1 MQMRLTWTNGGK
13 KEIGYIDIAT
23 KSHCEKHK
31 RTAKEEYMIMKL
43 FPDEPNYVHSTEHG
57 TVDPLILSTEK
68 GKRVIKV
75 SFLGLAA
82 IASLQMAIAL
92 ISGSSALLAD
102 TLHSLSDAVTAVP
115 LWIAFSI
122 ANRNPNKRFTY
133 GYGRAE
139 DVAGLAIV
147 FLILASALFA
157 AYNAITLLLDPVS
170 IAYVEVVAIAGIVG
184 FAGNEMIAQ
193 YRIRTGREIGSAALI
208 ADGYHARTD
217 GLTSLAVVLGAVGVW
232 LGYPLADPLVGIL
245 ITLAILKVLWESGK
259 LVFGRL
265 MDSVDPEV
273 VDDIVH
279 AISHIEGVLEIADV
293 KVRWIGHRMH
303 AEITVAVDS
312 GLSVGQGHDI
322 TIEVRESLARHVT
335 YLSGTTIHVEPQDA
349 VGKCSLQV

>member
-1 MQMRLTWTNGGK
+1 
-13 KEIGYIDIAT
+13 
-23 KSHCEKHK
+23 
-31 RTAKEEYMIMKL
+31 MKV
-43 FPDEPNYVHSTEHG
+43 FPDEPNYAHSTEHG
-57 TVDPLILSTEK
+57 TVDPLILNTER
-68 GKRVIKV
+68 GKKAIKV

-82 IASLQMAIAL
+82 IASAQIVIAL

-102 TLHSLSDAVTAVP
+102 TFHSLSDAVTAVP

-122 ANRNPNKRFTY
+122 ANRKPDKRFTY

-147 FLILASALFA
+147 FLILISALFA
-157 AYNAITLLLDPVS
+157 AYNAISLILEPAA

-217 GLTSLAVVLGAVGVW
+217 GLTSLAVVLGAIGVW
-232 LGYPLADPLVGIL
+232 LGYPLADPVVAIL
-245 ITLAILKVLWESGK
+245 ITLAILKVFWDSGK

-279 AISHIEGVLEIADV
+279 AIGHIEGVLEVADV

-303 AEITVAVDS
+303 AEITIAVDS
-312 GLSVGQGHDI
+312 GLSVSEGHDI

-335 YLSGTTIHVEPQDA
+335 YLSGTMIHVEPLEA
-349 VGKCSLQV
+349 TGKCSLQV

>member
-1 MQMRLTWTNGGK
+1 
-13 KEIGYIDIAT
+13 
-23 KSHCEKHK
+23 
-31 RTAKEEYMIMKL
+31 MKV
-43 FPDEPNYVHSTEHG
+43 FPDEPNYAHSTEHG
-57 TVDPLILSTEK
+57 TVDPLILNTER
-68 GKRVIKV
+68 GKKAIKV

-82 IASLQMAIAL
+82 IASAQIVIAL

-102 TLHSLSDAVTAVP
+102 TFHSLSDAVTAVP

-122 ANRNPNKRFTY
+122 ANRKPDKRFTY

-147 FLILASALFA
+147 FLILISALFA
-157 AYNAITLLLDPVS
+157 AYNAISLILEPAA

-217 GLTSLAVVLGAVGVW
+217 GLTSLAVVLGAIGVW
-232 LGYPLADPLVGIL
+232 LGYPLADPVVAIL
-245 ITLAILKVLWESGK
+245 ITLAILKVFWDSGK

-279 AISHIEGVLEIADV
+279 AIGHIEGVLEVADV

-303 AEITVAVDS
+303 AEITIAVDS
-312 GLSVGQGHDI
+312 GLSVSEGHDI

-335 YLSGTTIHVEPQDA
+335 YLSGTTIHVEPLEA
-349 VGKCSLQV
+349 TGKCSLQV

>member
-1 MQMRLTWTNGGK
+1 
-13 KEIGYIDIAT
+13 
-23 KSHCEKHK
+23 
-31 RTAKEEYMIMKL
+31 MKV
-43 FPDEPNYVHSTEHG
+43 FPDEPNYAHSTEHG
-57 TVDPLILSTEK
+57 TVDPLILNTEK
-68 GKRVIKV
+68 GKKAIKV

-82 IASLQMAIAL
+82 IASAQIVIAL

-102 TLHSLSDAVTAVP
+102 TFHSLSDAVTAVP

-122 ANRNPNKRFTY
+122 ANRKPDKRFTY

-147 FLILASALFA
+147 FLILISALFA
-157 AYNAITLLLDPVS
+157 AYNAISLILEPAA

-184 FAGNEMIAQ
+184 FAGNEIIAQ

-217 GLTSLAVVLGAVGVW
+217 GLTSLAVVLGAIGVW
-232 LGYPLADPLVGIL
+232 LGYPLADPVVAIL
-245 ITLAILKVLWESGK
+245 ITLAILKVFWDSGK

-279 AISHIEGVLEIADV
+279 AIGHIEGVLEVADV

-303 AEITVAVDS
+303 AEITIAVDS
-312 GLSVGQGHDI
+312 GLSVSEGHDI

-335 YLSGTTIHVEPQDA
+335 YLSGTTIHVEPLEA
-349 VGKCSLQV
+349 TGKCSLQV

>member
-1 MQMRLTWTNGGK
+1 MVSK
-13 KEIGYIDIAT
+13 V
-23 KSHCEKHK
+23 
-31 RTAKEEYMIMKL
+31 
-43 FPDEPNYVHSTEHG
+43 FPDEPNYAHSTEHG
-57 TVDPLILSTEK
+57 TIDPLILSTEK
-68 GKRVIKV
+68 GKKAIKV

-82 IASLQMAIAL
+82 IASVQVVIAL

-102 TLHSLSDAVTAVP
+102 TFHSLSDAVTAVP

-122 ANRNPNKRFTY
+122 ANRKPDKRFTY

-147 FLILASALFA
+147 FLILISALFA
-157 AYNAITLLLDPVS
+157 AYNAIRLILEPAT

-217 GLTSLAVVLGAVGVW
+217 GLTSLAVVLGAIGVW
-232 LGYPLADPLVGIL
+232 LGYPLADPVVAIL
-245 ITLAILKVLWESGK
+245 ITLAILKVFWDSGK

-273 VDDIVH
+273 VDDIIH
-279 AISHIEGVLEIADV
+279 AIGHIEGVMEIADV

-303 AEITVAVDS
+303 AEITVIVDS
-312 GLSVGQGHDI
+312 GLSVSEGHDI
-322 TIEVRESLARHVT
+322 TIEVRESLTRHVT
-335 YLSGTTIHVEPQDA
+335 YLSGTTIHVEPLEA
-349 VGKCSLQV
+349 TGKCSLQV

>member
-1 MQMRLTWTNGGK
+1 MV
-13 KEIGYIDIAT
+13 T
-23 KSHCEKHK
+23 KV
-31 RTAKEEYMIMKL
+31 
-43 FPDEPNYVHSTEHG
+43 FPDEPNYAHSTQHG
-57 TVDPLILSTEK
+57 TVDPLILNTEK
-68 GKRVIKV
+68 GKKAIKV

-82 IASLQMAIAL
+82 IASVQVVIAL

-102 TLHSLSDAVTAVP
+102 TFHSLSDAVTAVP

-122 ANRNPNKRFTY
+122 ANRKPDKRFTY

-147 FLILASALFA
+147 FLILISALFA
-157 AYNAITLLLDPVS
+157 AYNAIILILEPAT

-217 GLTSLAVVLGAVGVW
+217 GLTSLAVVLGAIGVW
-232 LGYPLADPLVGIL
+232 LGYPLADPFVAIL
-245 ITLAILKVLWESGK
+245 ITLAILKVFWDSGK

-279 AISHIEGVLEIADV
+279 AIGHIEGVLEIADV

-312 GLSVGQGHDI
+312 GLSVSEGHDI

-335 YLSGTTIHVEPQDA
+335 YLSGTTIHVEPLEA
-349 VGKCSLQV
+349 IGKCSLQV